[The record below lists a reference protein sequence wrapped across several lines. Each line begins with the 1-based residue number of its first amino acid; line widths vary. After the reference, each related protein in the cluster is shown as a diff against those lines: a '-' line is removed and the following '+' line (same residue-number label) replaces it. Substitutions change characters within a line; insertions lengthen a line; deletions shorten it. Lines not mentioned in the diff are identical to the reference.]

1 MSHSSID
8 GGNDMEARSILQG
21 RHGTVS
27 RQRIDFET
35 LADWA
40 EGRLP
45 EAEAAAVD
53 RRLAEADEATRAE
66 AEWLKT
72 FSRASRDVVLEDPP
86 AGQRAELARAFEDY
100 AEGRRR
106 SGPLRRLVATLS
118 FGGGLQPAAGV
129 RSAGGE
135 GQLVYTTEAADVA
148 INFRRR
154 PGNGKLDVDG
164 QVFPN
169 DAEEPEAF
177 GVQILS
183 GTDEVGATAT
193 DELGEF
199 AFEGVAPGEYQI
211 LLSSEEIEILISPVE
226 LRA

>member
-1 MSHSSID
+1 M
-8 GGNDMEARSILQG
+8 
-21 RHGTVS
+21 S
-27 RQRIDFET
+27 RQRIDFVT

-40 EGRLP
+40 DGHLP
-45 EAEAAAVD
+45 EGEVADVE
-53 RRLAEADEATRAE
+53 RRLAEADEVTRAD
-66 AEWLKT
+66 AAWLKA
-72 FSRASRDVVLEDPP
+72 FVRVAGEIVVEDPP
-86 AGQRAELARAFEDY
+86 AGQRAELAEAFEAY
-100 AEGRRR
+100 AAGRR
-106 SGPLRRLVATLS
+106 PPAALRRLVATLS
-118 FGGGLQPAAGV
+118 FGELQPAAGV
-129 RSAGGE
+129 RSAGGTE

-169 DAEEPEAF
+169 DEGASEAF
-177 GVQILS
+177 GVQILR
-183 GTDEVGATAT
+183 GTDEVGITAT

-211 LLSSEEIEILISPVE
+211 LLSGDEVEILISPVE